1 MRINELNGLRNEF
14 FPVNNRYN
22 NRLDT
27 TSKFIID
34 NDSIVKVVWD
44 IMVMLLTIYLT
55 YTIPISISFYS
66 DSNINLWYFVSC
78 VYLLDILISCNTSY
92 TSLGMK
98 VYSRKLI
105 FNNYIRNWL
114 LIDLISSFPCEL
126 LFIDK
131 MQYDINYPSPFH
143 SENTNPSACSCFLNF
158 CIWLNTKK

>member
-1 MRINELNGLRNEF
+1 MTQSYI
-14 FPVNNRYN
+14 
-22 NRLDT
+22 
-27 TSKFIID
+27 
-34 NDSIVKVVWD
+34 KVVWD
-44 IMVMLLTIYLT
+44 IMVMFLIIHLT

-98 VYSRKLI
+98 AYSRKLI

-143 SENTNPSACSCFLNF
+143 SENTNPLRLLLLLKLLHLAKY
-158 CIWLNTKK
+158 KKIIFNLQDLFPGHFVTT